1 MADETPRTRGS
12 GAKAL
17 LAWVAILGLI
27 GVVAWLAS
35 ERNGRTWYLV
45 PDGNRLVVMKGMQLP
60 VGRRDFVT
68 ADPGLATAY
77 APLSPPPGRPLPPE
91 RAFEERS
98 LLDQGIFDLLAAWA
112 RDEIASGEPARLERG
127 LGYLARAERLAGISS
142 AQRDELLALRAESG
156 YHEAGR
162 LLESAARDLR
172 DAAEK
177 LRLAAGARSPH
188 AVEAQ
193 LLLKQVEP
201 AVDATL
207 GALRASARSAPAEKP
222 AGAAPA
228 QGPAPQSPD
237 LPVHPPAAPQGVP
250 APGRPAGDAGR

>member
-1 MADETPRTRGS
+1 MADETPRPRGA
-12 GAKAL
+12 GAKGL
-17 LAWVAILGLI
+17 LAWVVILGLI
-27 GVVAWLAS
+27 GVVAWLAA

-45 PDGNRLVVMKGMQLP
+45 PDGSRLVVMKGMQLP
-60 VGRRDFVT
+60 VGRRDFT
-68 ADPGLATAY
+68 TSDPGLATAY
-77 APLSPPPGRPLPPE
+77 APLAPPPGKALPPE
-91 RAFEERS
+91 QTFGERS

-162 LLESAARDLR
+162 LLEGAARDLR

-177 LRLAAGARSPH
+177 LRLAAGSRSAH
-188 AVEAQ
+188 AVDAQ

-207 GALRASARSAPAEKP
+207 GALRASSRGGAAARPVPAPAP
-222 AGAAPA
+222 AAPA
-228 QGPAPQSPD
+228 VVGE
-237 LPVHPPAAPQGVP
+237 LPPPALSPVKPQ
-250 APGRPAGDAGR
+250 GDAGK